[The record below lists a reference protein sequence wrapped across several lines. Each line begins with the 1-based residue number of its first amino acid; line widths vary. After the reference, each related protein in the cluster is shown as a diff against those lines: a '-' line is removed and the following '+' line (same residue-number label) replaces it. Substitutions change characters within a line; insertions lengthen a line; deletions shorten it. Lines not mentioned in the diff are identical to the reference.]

1 MNRIQSTI
9 SLLLMAAFL
18 SISAPGF
25 AQDAA
30 LKGNKRTREALK
42 KLTPLRA
49 EGLIVSW
56 RGKRVNPTRVAGFR
70 WAAPEGMVG
79 LVAAEAFL
87 KEFQDLLS
95 APVGSLELA
104 RTESTRGRMVF
115 RFGQR
120 FDGLEVLGAEVVV
133 QTDGQGNV
141 LSMVDESVRFQLAPV
156 SDIGYAKAVAAAW
169 MDVNGQEPRI
179 AIPEGPE
186 SSAFARKAVL
196 ARGGTPRLVYR
207 VLVPTIPMLSKVI
220 CLVDGETGEVVQ
232 KTNEVIR

>member
-1 MNRIQSTI
+1 MNRIHLITY
-9 SLLLMAAFL
+9 LLLMAAFL
-18 SISAPGF
+18 SVSLPGM

-30 LKGNKRTREALK
+30 PKGNKRTREALK
-42 KLTPLRA
+42 RLTPVRA
-49 EGLIVSW
+49 EGLVVSW

-70 WAAPEGMVG
+70 WLAPEGKVG
-79 LVAAEAFL
+79 LAAAEAFL
-87 KEFQDLLS
+87 KAFQDLLS
-95 APVGSLELA
+95 APVSSLELS
-104 RTESTRGRMVF
+104 RTETARGRMVF

-120 FDGLEVLGAEVVV
+120 FEGLEVLGAEVVV
-133 QTDGQGNV
+133 QTDGEGNV
-141 LSMVDESVRFQLAPV
+141 LSMVDESVRFQLAQV

-169 MDVNGQEPRI
+169 MDINGQEPRI
-179 AIPEGPE
+179 IIPEGPE
-186 SSAFARKAVL
+186 SSAFARKVVL